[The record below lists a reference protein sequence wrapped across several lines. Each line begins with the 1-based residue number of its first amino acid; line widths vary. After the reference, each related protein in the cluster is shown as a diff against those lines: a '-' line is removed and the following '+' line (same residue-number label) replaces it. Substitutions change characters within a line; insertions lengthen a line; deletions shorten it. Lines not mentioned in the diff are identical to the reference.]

1 MLKKLCATG
10 LLVLALLPF
19 TAPFQTFDFTVLVGS
34 LNDGA
39 ALVAPTT
46 ATSPSI
52 ADDAGSLVAP
62 LAARLRGAPLSEVV
76 IFTFVAPR
84 TGTLLASSV
93 ASIGVTSGE
102 ASPPTPLR
110 L

>member
-10 LLVLALLPF
+10 LLVLALSPF
-19 TAPFQTFDFTVLVGS
+19 TALFQAFDFTVLVGS

-39 ALVAPTT
+39 VLVAPTT

-52 ADDAGSLVAP
+52 VDDAGSLVAP
-62 LAARLRGAPLSEVV
+62 LAARLRGAPLSALV
-76 IFTFVAPR
+76 ISTFVVPR
-84 TGTLLASSV
+84 PGAFLASSV
-93 ASIGVTSGE
+93 VSIGVTSGE
-102 ASPPTPLR
+102 ASPPTLLR